1 MVKINLIGEGRRP
14 AAVRKRRD
22 LSASFRKENL
32 VNYMLAAGLVLG
44 LLPLGAEWWLL
55 KTGLERRQ
63 NQVKELKKEFDKLKP
78 IIDEV
83 NAYKRQQA
91 ELERKIEVINDL
103 KLNQKGPVRVMDYV
117 SNSVPEL
124 VWLTRMEVKSRT
136 LRVTG
141 RARNENAVATL
152 IDNLD
157 QYEEFQEPVLRHMR
171 ETRGGLYS
179 FEINLNYS
187 LKKPQAADTTAQTA
201 GG

>member
-22 LSASFRKENL
+22 LSASFKRENL
-32 VNYMLAAGLVLG
+32 ANYLLLAGLILG
-44 LLPLGAEWWLL
+44 LLPLGLEWWWL
-55 KTGLERRQ
+55 KSGLEHRKA
-63 NQVKELKKEFDKLKP
+63 QVEELKAEYAVLKP

-83 NAYKRQQA
+83 NAYKKQQT

-103 KLNQKGPVRVMDYV
+103 KLSQKGPVKVMDYV
-117 SNSVPEL
+117 SRSVPEL
-124 VWLTRMEVKSRT
+124 VWLSRMEVKAKT
-136 LRVTG
+136 LRLTG
-141 RARNENAVATL
+141 SARNENAVATL

-157 QYEEFQEPVLRHMR
+157 QYDEFQEPVLRHMR

-187 LKKPQAADTTAQTA
+187 LKSSLSADSDQAA

>member
-22 LSASFRKENL
+22 FSASFKKENL
-32 VNYMLAAGLVLG
+32 VNYMLVAGLVLG
-44 LLPLGAEWWLL
+44 LLPLGGEWWWL
-55 KTGLERRQ
+55 KSGLERRQ
-63 NQVKELKKEFDKLKP
+63 GEVKELTKEYDKLKP

-83 NAYKRQQA
+83 ESYKKQQS
-91 ELERKIEVINDL
+91 ELERKIDVINEL
-103 KLNQKGPVRVMDYV
+103 KVNQKGPVRVMDYV
-117 SNSVPEL
+117 SRSVPEL
-124 VWLTRMEVKSRT
+124 VWLTRMEVKART
-136 LRVTG
+136 LRVVG
-141 RARNENAVATL
+141 NARNENAVATL

-187 LKKPQAADTTAQTA
+187 LKKPQPAETSQAA